1 MYVHNTAADDGDNE
15 LISTLLLL
23 PTRVFESLVSYPIR
37 LSIMNSLINGPL
49 TVTDIASRLRL
60 AKGVVHRHLKI
71 LEKMGWVTVASD
83 EIVRILNLSREAN
96 RVYYMLSSLIYFG
109 YDVNFDGCEIQLKI
123 NGKYVAFADSRKGVL
138 IVKTPTAT
146 YGCVKS
152 CGNGV
157 ECINWALKVSR
168 KFRIQ
173 VNVPNININVDDAL
187 TQLFHGILV
196 KNFTS
201 PKAKLPL
208 IRIVDLKI
216 DNVYRQWL
224 GNPIRVNS
232 NGSGQH

>member
-1 MYVHNTAADDGDNE
+1 MHKAAADDGDNE

-23 PTRVFESLVSYPIR
+23 PTRAFESLVSYPVR

-49 TVTDIASRLRL
+49 TVTDIASRLKL

-83 EIVRILNLSREAN
+83 EIMRILDLSREAN

-109 YDVNFDGCEIQLKI
+109 YDVNFDGCEIQLKV

-152 CGNGV
+152 CGNG
-157 ECINWALKVSR
+157 
-168 KFRIQ
+168 
-173 VNVPNININVDDAL
+173 
-187 TQLFHGILV
+187 
-196 KNFTS
+196 
-201 PKAKLPL
+201 
-208 IRIVDLKI
+208 
-216 DNVYRQWL
+216 
-224 GNPIRVNS
+224 
-232 NGSGQH
+232 